1 MNIILVHNRYKQA
14 GGEDTVYESERELL
28 LQHGHHLNELLADNH
43 SLDELNPLQQA
54 ATAIWSGKAK
64 KQLAML
70 LSSQTDLVH
79 IHNTFLALSPSIYYA
94 DRIKNIPI
102 VQTLHNYRLLCPNGL
117 LQRQGQVCEQ
127 CRTKL
132 IKWPAIQH
140 RCYKESYV
148 ATSVVSMMLFAHHLL
163 KTWQQRI
170 TTFIAPSCF
179 ARNQFIS
186 AGLPEHKIVVK
197 PHFVYPDPQTRDSAG
212 QYALFVGRISRE
224 KGVHTLISAWR
235 KLKPRIPLHVAGEGL
250 ELNTLKNKNKD
261 LNITWLGKLKKNA
274 VYSAIKGAQF
284 LIVPS
289 EWYETFG
296 LVVIEAF
303 ACGTPVIVAN
313 TGALTELVTNEK
325 TGLLSTPG
333 NVDELAE
340 KIDWMILHPEKAAQ
354 MGKEAR
360 KEFETKYT
368 AELNYTALHNI
379 YKNAKK
385 KHNC

>member
-1 MNIILVHNRYKQA
+1 MNIVLVHNRYKQA

-43 SLDELNPLQQA
+43 SLDTLNPTQQA
-54 ATAIWSGKAK
+54 VTAIWSRKAK
-64 KQLAML
+64 TQLDML

-94 DRIKNIPI
+94 DRMKKIPI

-132 IKWPAIQH
+132 MKWPAIQH
-140 RCYKESYV
+140 RCYKESYA
-148 ATSVVSMMLFAHHLL
+148 ATSVVSMILFTHHLL

-170 TTFIAPSCF
+170 TTFITPSYF
-179 ARNQFIS
+179 TRNQFIS
-186 AGLPEHKIVVK
+186 AGFPENKIVVK
-197 PHFVYPDPQTRDSAG
+197 PHFVYPDPQARDSAG

-224 KGVHTLISAWR
+224 KGVHTLLSAWR
-235 KLKPRIPLHVAGEGL
+235 KLKPRIPLHIAGEGL

-333 NVDELAE
+333 NADELAE
-340 KIDWMILHPEKAAQ
+340 KMDWMILHPKKAAQ

-368 AELNYTALHNI
+368 AELNYIALHNI
-379 YKNAKK
+379 YKNADK
-385 KHNC
+385 KHHG